1 VPEEYSDHEAWQHGV
16 MPKLS
21 AGLLVFRV
29 DGDGMITVLL
39 VHPGGP
45 FWRNKDVH
53 AWSIPKGEY
62 EPGEDAQQAAE
73 REFEEELGLSSPD
86 GPRIDLGTIR
96 QSGGKQ
102 VRAWAVRA
110 DSLSIDAV
118 VSNTFDLEWPPR
130 SGAMQSFPE
139 IDLAEWVSVPEAT
152 VRLVSAQVE
161 FLHRLGAALNPGP
174 G

>member
-1 VPEEYSDHEAWQHGV
+1 

-21 AGLLVFRV
+21 AGLLAYRV
-29 DGDGMITVLL
+29 DGEGTITVLL

-45 FWRNKDVH
+45 FWKNKHAH

-62 EPGEDAQQAAE
+62 EPGEDAEQAAE
-73 REFEEELGLSSPD
+73 CEFEEELGISAPD

-102 VRAWAVRA
+102 VRAWALRA
-110 DSLSIDAV
+110 DSLTIDAV
-118 VSNTFDLEWPPR
+118 VSNTFELEWPPR
-130 SGAMQSFPE
+130 SGRMQSFPE
-139 IDLAEWVSVPEAT
+139 IDRAEWVNVPEAT

-161 FLHRLGAALNPGP
+161 FLHRLGAALDPGA